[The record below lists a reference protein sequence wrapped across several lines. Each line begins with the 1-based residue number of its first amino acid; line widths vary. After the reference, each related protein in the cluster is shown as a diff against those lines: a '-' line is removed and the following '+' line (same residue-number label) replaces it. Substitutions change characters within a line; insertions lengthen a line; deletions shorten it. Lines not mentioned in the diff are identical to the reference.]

1 MGATSKWHF
10 FSRFPNGSP
19 KTGTFVVS
27 RLWMFISSS
36 NDAFFE
42 HAKVISYI
50 PQKYLSNGVFHALI
64 KDDLTCALRGFV
76 VGS

>member
-1 MGATSKWHF
+1 MGATSKWDF

-19 KTGTFVVS
+19 KIESLVVS

-42 HAKVISYI
+42 HATAISYI
-50 PQKYLSNGVFHALI
+50 LQKYLSNGVLHALI
-64 KDDLTCALRGFV
+64 KDDLTFALRGFV